1 MTRLKFASLYATRHA
16 LLSLAIGV
24 ACAAIVFLAWYPM
37 PYREILGVGSIFMLI
52 LIVDVVCG
60 PLMTLILA
68 SPRKS
73 KRETIFDFTLIGT
86 IQLAAL
92 LYGLHS
98 VWVARPAVLAFER
111 DRLVVL
117 GANEI
122 ETEQLNKAPQ
132 GLRSLPFSGVLK
144 VGTRKAASNKEF
156 FESVETGLAGIS
168 PGMRPAWWVPMDM
181 QADEMRARAKPL
193 QELIARLPERA
204 AVLKAAASATSLG
217 LDELL
222 YLPLTSSR
230 NREWVAILNPS
241 NLEMVSYAPVDGF

>member
-24 ACAAIVFLAWYPM
+24 ACAAIVFLVWYPM
-37 PYREILGVGSIFMLI
+37 PYREILGVGYIFMLI
-52 LIVDVVCG
+52 LLVDVVCG

-73 KRETIFDFTLIGT
+73 KRETIVDFTLIGT

-122 ETEQLNKAPQ
+122 ETEQLDKAPQ
-132 GLRSLPFSGVLK
+132 GLRALPFSGVLK
-144 VGTRKAASNKEF
+144 VATRKAASNKEF

-168 PGMRPAWWVPMDM
+168 PGMRPAWWVPMEM

-193 QELIARLPERA
+193 QELIARRPERA

-217 LDELL
+217 MDELV
-222 YLPLTSSR
+222 YLPLTSSK
-230 NREWVAILNPS
+230 NREWVAILNAS